1 MLSGRYS
8 PLSGFSSCASLGLA
22 LCRWCLLTAPEL
34 AVPEEERAALLPP
47 HLGIG
52 PPPSRASCC
61 GQWECAGSSAVPV
74 WLQGTCQPRMPS
86 KEPRGVEAKA
96 RDVEL
101 LSGSTVHREK
111 RLSEVLV

>member
-1 MLSGRYS
+1 M
-8 PLSGFSSCASLGLA
+8 
-22 LCRWCLLTAPEL
+22 
-34 AVPEEERAALLPP
+34 
-47 HLGIG
+47 
-52 PPPSRASCC
+52 
-61 GQWECAGSSAVPV
+61 PV

-101 LSGSTVHREK
+101 LSGCTEHREK